1 MSNIINITK
10 TCYSNGNMAHK
21 ITKEKEIENDRK
33 RIFNK
38 FNFCPNAP
46 SYKTRN
52 NPSLCNALAINHTPT
67 FDHLMF
73 PSKTFSSENASLDNQ
88 SCMDLTSKTNNPNI
102 KKYTRNKKVQFQH
115 DPKTLSLYKTES
127 TMAGN
132 TFNNEKSR
140 INETEIVTEN
150 RMNIASKLV
159 TSSFADENVKG
170 QEINCID
177 NLMFATLHENKAD
190 NIGNSNNN
198 KLDSNINLLSG
209 NYFFSN
215 PMSSREE
222 NSNNISNSNNNQ
234 YDSNS
239 QDSSS
244 RYKQQMDHKKV
255 IHLLSSHSKYNM
267 SNRLINDE
275 TNTFHVIPPNSEYK
289 FIDKIREDSF
299 NIQRINLKK
308 FLGVSQYPFYLFL
321 SFCYDNYNHMILKTN
336 SIISSKIRTCLYR
349 AYISFINDFSQK
361 YKTVLKCEQFTFE
374 QRNITQNRKNLP
386 ILDLI
391 IKAKIISSDINV
403 CCTIGY
409 DFSYLNKRNEDLKL
423 ENVWKFDVLRK
434 KDISYWCGNECE
446 IFHENPKRFSYIKP
460 ILPFIKGDSI
470 QITINIFSKD
480 MIVNPNTIKWKPLK
494 IERAPDGF
502 YQKALLKSPYPF
514 DNLRACETENM
525 VYYWKDNQ
533 EFLEKSRLIKD
544 FIKIFEK
551 KFLMEKILY
560 DTPRILLF
568 KIIMR
573 ADKTGVLKR
582 NLFCN
587 FDIEIVDK
595 EKNICNEIHNLFV
608 LNMSISSCKQLQ
620 IRKGSLF
627 YFYIR
632 EAELSC

>member
-38 FNFCPNAP
+38 FNFCPNVP

-52 NPSLCNALAINHTPT
+52 NPSLSNALAINHTPT

-73 PSKTFSSENASLDNQ
+73 PSKTFSSENASLGNQ
-88 SCMDLTSKTNNPNI
+88 SCMDLASKTNNPNI

-177 NLMFATLHENKAD
+177 NLMFATMNENKAD
-190 NIGNSNNN
+190 NINNSNNN

-215 PMSSREE
+215 PMSSRED
-222 NSNNISNSNNNQ
+222 NSNNISNSNNDH

-244 RYKQQMDHKKV
+244 RYKQQMEHKKV
-255 IHLLSSHSKYNM
+255 IHLLSSHSEYNM

-308 FLGVSQYPFYLFL
+308 FLGVGQYPFYLFL

-361 YKTVLKCEQFTFE
+361 YKAILKCEQFTFE
-374 QRNITQNRKNLP
+374 QRNTTQNRKNFP

-403 CCTIGY
+403 CYTIGY

-423 ENVWKFDVLRK
+423 ENVWKFDLLRK
-434 KDISYWCGNECE
+434 KDISFWCGNECE
-446 IFHENPKRFSYIKP
+446 IFNENPKRFSYIKP

-480 MIVNPNTIKWKPLK
+480 MIVNPNTIKWKTIK

-533 EFLEKSRLIKD
+533 EFLEKSKLIKD

-551 KFLMEKILY
+551 KFLIEKILY

-568 KIIMR
+568 KVIMR

>member
-1 MSNIINITK
+1 M
-10 TCYSNGNMAHK
+10 
-21 ITKEKEIENDRK
+21 
-33 RIFNK
+33 
-38 FNFCPNAP
+38 
-46 SYKTRN
+46 
-52 NPSLCNALAINHTPT
+52 
-67 FDHLMF
+67 
-73 PSKTFSSENASLDNQ
+73 
-88 SCMDLTSKTNNPNI
+88 
-102 KKYTRNKKVQFQH
+102 
-115 DPKTLSLYKTES
+115 
-127 TMAGN
+127 
-132 TFNNEKSR
+132 
-140 INETEIVTEN
+140 
-150 RMNIASKLV
+150 
-159 TSSFADENVKG
+159 
-170 QEINCID
+170 
-177 NLMFATLHENKAD
+177 
-190 NIGNSNNN
+190 
-198 KLDSNINLLSG
+198 
-209 NYFFSN
+209 
-215 PMSSREE
+215 
-222 NSNNISNSNNNQ
+222 
-234 YDSNS
+234 
-239 QDSSS
+239 
-244 RYKQQMDHKKV
+244 
-255 IHLLSSHSKYNM
+255 
-267 SNRLINDE
+267 
-275 TNTFHVIPPNSEYK
+275 
-289 FIDKIREDSF
+289 
-299 NIQRINLKK
+299 
-308 FLGVSQYPFYLFL
+308 
-321 SFCYDNYNHMILKTN
+321 
-336 SIISSKIRTCLYR
+336 
-349 AYISFINDFSQK
+349 
-361 YKTVLKCEQFTFE
+361 
-374 QRNITQNRKNLP
+374 
-386 ILDLI
+386 
-391 IKAKIISSDINV
+391 
-403 CCTIGY
+403 
-409 DFSYLNKRNEDLKL
+409 NKRNEDLKL